1 MQPFKFLNDNKN
13 YFLIPTE
20 DEIVRALEV
29 GRRAYLEGR
38 AVEYNPFIRQ
48 ELNPFIRQE
57 LYSAFDEGWE
67 LEHSYD
73 ILRDAQQRANN
84 GL

>member
-1 MQPFKFLNDNKN
+1 MRQFKFLNDNKKGD
-13 YFLIPTE
+13 YITPTM
-20 DEIVRALEV
+20 DEIANALSV

-38 AVEYNPFIRQ
+38 SVDYNPFLRL
-48 ELNPFIRQE
+48 EL
-57 LYSAFDEGWE
+57 SDAFDEGWQ

-73 ILRDAQQRANN
+73 ILRDVQQRANN

>member
-1 MQPFKFLNDNKN
+1 MQPFKFLNNNKKDD
-13 YFLIPTE
+13 YITPTM
-20 DEIVRALEV
+20 DEIANALSV

-38 AVEYNPFIRQ
+38 SVDYNPFLRL
-48 ELNPFIRQE
+48 EL
-57 LYSAFDEGWE
+57 SDAFDEGWE

>member
-1 MQPFKFLNDNKN
+1 MKTFKFLNNNKKDD
-13 YFLIPTE
+13 YITPTE
-20 DEIVRALEV
+20 DEIVRAIDI

-38 AVEYNPFIRQ
+38 SVDYNPFLRL
-48 ELNPFIRQE
+48 EL
-57 LYSAFDEGWE
+57 SDAFDEGWQ

-73 ILRDAQQRANN
+73 ILRDVQQRANN

>member
-1 MQPFKFLNDNKN
+1 MKPFKFFSGDKN
-13 YFLIPTE
+13 NPTE
-20 DEIVRALEV
+20 DEIVRAIDI

-38 AVEYNPFIRQ
+38 SVDYNPFLRL
-48 ELNPFIRQE
+48 EL
-57 LYSAFDEGWE
+57 SDAFDEGWE

>member
-1 MQPFKFLNDNKN
+1 MQNFKFLNDNKKDD
-13 YFLIPTE
+13 YITPTM
-20 DEIVRALEV
+20 DEIDNALSV

-38 AVEYNPFIRQ
+38 SVDHNPFLRL
-48 ELNPFIRQE
+48 EL
-57 LYSAFDEGWE
+57 SDAFDEGWE

-73 ILRDAQQRANN
+73 ILRDAQQRAND

>member
-1 MQPFKFLNDNKN
+1 MKPFKFLNDNKKDD
-13 YFLIPTE
+13 YITPTM
-20 DEIVRALEV
+20 DEIDNALSV

-38 AVEYNPFIRQ
+38 SVDYNPFLRL
-48 ELNPFIRQE
+48 EL
-57 LYSAFDEGWE
+57 SDAFDEGWQ

-73 ILRDAQQRANN
+73 ILRDVQQRANN

>member
-1 MQPFKFLNDNKN
+1 LKTFKFLNDNKKDD
-13 YFLIPTE
+13 YITPTM
-20 DEIVRALEV
+20 DEIANALSV

-38 AVEYNPFIRQ
+38 SVDYNPFLRL
-48 ELNPFIRQE
+48 EL
-57 LYSAFDEGWE
+57 SDAFDEGWQ

-73 ILRDAQQRANN
+73 ILRDVQQRANN

>member
-1 MQPFKFLNDNKN
+1 LKTFKFLNDNKKDD
-13 YFLIPTE
+13 YITPTM
-20 DEIVRALEV
+20 DEIANALSV

-38 AVEYNPFIRQ
+38 SVDYNPFLRL
-48 ELNPFIRQE
+48 EL
-57 LYSAFDEGWE
+57 SDAFDEGWE

>member
-1 MQPFKFLNDNKN
+1 MQPFKFLNDNKKDD
-13 YFLIPTE
+13 YITPTM
-20 DEIVRALEV
+20 DEIDNALSV

-38 AVEYNPFIRQ
+38 SVDYNPFLRL
-48 ELNPFIRQE
+48 EL
-57 LYSAFDEGWE
+57 SDAFDEGWE

>member
-1 MQPFKFLNDNKN
+1 MQNFKFLNDNKN

-38 AVEYNPFIRQ
+38 SIEYNPFIRQ
-48 ELNPFIRQE
+48 EL
-57 LYSAFDEGWE
+57 YDAFDEGWE

-73 ILRDAQQRANN
+73 ILRQARQMANN

>member
-1 MQPFKFLNDNKN
+1 MRPFKFLNDNKKGD
-13 YFLIPTE
+13 YITPTM
-20 DEIVRALEV
+20 DEIANALSV

-38 AVEYNPFIRQ
+38 SVDYNPFLRL
-48 ELNPFIRQE
+48 ELSN
-57 LYSAFDEGWE
+57 AFDEGWQ

-73 ILRDAQQRANN
+73 ILRDVQQRANN

>member
-1 MQPFKFLNDNKN
+1 MRPFKFLNDNKKDD
-13 YFLIPTE
+13 YITPTM
-20 DEIVRALEV
+20 DEIANALSV

-38 AVEYNPFIRQ
+38 SVDYNPFLRL
-48 ELNPFIRQE
+48 EL
-57 LYSAFDEGWE
+57 SDAFDEGWQ

-73 ILRDAQQRANN
+73 ILRDVQQRANN

>member
-1 MQPFKFLNDNKN
+1 MQNFKFLNNNKN

-20 DEIVRALEV
+20 DEIVGALEV

-38 AVEYNPFIRQ
+38 SIEYNPFIRQ
-48 ELNPFIRQE
+48 EL
-57 LYSAFDEGWE
+57 YDAFDEGWE

-73 ILRDAQQRANN
+73 ILRQARDRANN

>member
-1 MQPFKFLNDNKN
+1 MQNFKFLNNNKN

-38 AVEYNPFIRQ
+38 SIEYNPFIRQ
-48 ELNPFIRQE
+48 EL
-57 LYSAFDEGWE
+57 YDAFDEGWE

>member
-1 MQPFKFLNDNKN
+1 MRPFKFLNDNKKDD
-13 YFLIPTE
+13 FLIPTM
-20 DEIVRALEV
+20 DEIANALIV
-29 GRRAYLEGR
+29 GREAYLNGHP
-38 AVEYNPFIRQ
+38 VEYNPFLRQ
-48 ELNPFIRQE
+48 QTFD
-57 LYSAFDEGWE
+57 AFDEGWE

>member
-1 MQPFKFLNDNKN
+1 MKTFKFLNDNKKGD
-13 YFLIPTE
+13 YITPTM
-20 DEIVRALEV
+20 DEIANALSV

-38 AVEYNPFIRQ
+38 SVDYNPFLRL
-48 ELNPFIRQE
+48 EL
-57 LYSAFDEGWE
+57 SDAFDEGWQ

-73 ILRDAQQRANN
+73 ILRDVQQRANN

>member
-1 MQPFKFLNDNKN
+1 MQPFKFLNDNKKDD
-13 YFLIPTE
+13 YITPTM
-20 DEIVRALEV
+20 DEIANALSV

-38 AVEYNPFIRQ
+38 SVDYNPFLRL
-48 ELNPFIRQE
+48 EL
-57 LYSAFDEGWE
+57 SDAFDEGWE

-84 GL
+84 ETI

>member
-1 MQPFKFLNDNKN
+1 MQNFKFLNNNKN

-38 AVEYNPFIRQ
+38 SIEYNPFIR
-48 ELNPFIRQE
+48 RE
-57 LYSAFDEGWE
+57 LYDAFDEGWE

>member
-1 MQPFKFLNDNKN
+1 MKPFKFFSGDKN
-13 YFLIPTE
+13 NPTE
-20 DEIVRALEV
+20 DEIVRAIDI

-38 AVEYNPFIRQ
+38 SVDYNPFLRL
-48 ELNPFIRQE
+48 EL
-57 LYSAFDEGWE
+57 SDAFDEGWQ

-73 ILRDAQQRANN
+73 ILRDVQQRANN

>member
-1 MQPFKFLNDNKN
+1 MQNFKFLNDNKN

-38 AVEYNPFIRQ
+38 SVDYNPFIRQ
-48 ELNPFIRQE
+48 EL
-57 LYSAFDEGWE
+57 YDAFDEGWE
-67 LEHSYD
+67 LEHSYN
-73 ILRDAQQRANN
+73 ILRQARQMAND

>member
-1 MQPFKFLNDNKN
+1 MQPFKFLNDNKKDD
-13 YFLIPTE
+13 YITPTM
-20 DEIVRALEV
+20 DEIANALSV

-38 AVEYNPFIRQ
+38 SVDYNPFLRL
-48 ELNPFIRQE
+48 EL
-57 LYSAFDEGWE
+57 SDAFDEGWQ

-73 ILRDAQQRANN
+73 ILRDVQQRANN